1 MFLFSPTDYHHE
13 APYPI
18 VAADDESSMSAYW
31 FCIPQIRSIKLKGDF
46 TTYSNLLDIGI
57 CLLVWV
63 RGTHEGSESNSM
75 QWD

>member
-31 FCIPQIRSIKLKGDF
+31 FCIPQIRSIKLKGDRF
-46 TTYSNLLDIGI
+46 HHLLQLAGYRY
-57 CLLVWV
+57 LLA
-63 RGTHEGSESNSM
+63 GMGKGHS
-75 QWD
+75 